1 MNTIATALAPVI
13 ATIVLGWG
21 LRRQQFVV
29 DAFWGQ
35 LDRLNYWVLFPC
47 LLFNNL
53 ISARLQDLPAFEIA
67 IVIWGAQFLCAA
79 LMLMLRRWVSN
90 SGAAFT
96 SVFQGGVRF
105 NTYIALATVPVL
117 FGNEGRVLIA
127 ILIALF
133 VPMTNVL
140 CVTALAYYA
149 QGRTLHPR
157 ALLRPI
163 ASNPLIVSCVLGAL
177 FSGLNVAVPDGIRA
191 TLTVLGQASL
201 ACGLISV
208 GAALRFEQIRGDVRA
223 IVAAH
228 GFKFIAMPLFSLLL
242 CQLLGI
248 NGLTRAIIVFFN
260 CIPTASTA
268 QALARQMGGD
278 VPLMSRIITTQT
290 LVAFGWL
297 PFVWLNYPF
306 E

>member
-1 MNTIATALAPVI
+1 MNIIASALVPVI
-13 ATIVLGWG
+13 VIIALGWG
-21 LRRQQFVV
+21 LRRWQFVS

-53 ISARLQDLPAFEIA
+53 IGARLHDLPAFDIA

-79 LMLMLRRWVSN
+79 LMLLLRRWVTRN
-90 SGAAFT
+90 GPAFT

-117 FGNEGRVLIA
+117 FGSDGRVLIA

-149 QGRTLHPR
+149 QGARLRPS

-163 ASNPLIVSCVLGAL
+163 ASNPLIVACVLGSAVSLAAL
-177 FSGLNVAVPDGIRA
+177 PIPDGVRA
-191 TLTVLGQASL
+191 TFTVLGQASL

-208 GAALRFEQIRGDVRA
+208 GAALRFEAFHGDVRA
-223 IVAAH
+223 IVASH
-228 GFKFIAMPLFSLLL
+228 GFKFIVMPLFSDVL

-248 NGLTRAIIVFFN
+248 GGVVRIIIVFFN
-260 CIPTASTA
+260 CLPTASTA
-268 QALARQMGGD
+268 QALARHMGGD
-278 VPLMSRIITTQT
+278 VLLMSRIITAQT
-290 LVAFGWL
+290 LFAFAWMPLAYWVLGMG
-297 PFVWLNYPF
+297 
-306 E
+306 

>member
-1 MNTIATALAPVI
+1 MNTIATALVPVI

-21 LRRQQFVV
+21 LWRQQFVA

-67 IVIWGAQFLCAA
+67 IVIWGAQFLCA
-79 LMLMLRRWVSN
+79 N

-163 ASNPLIVSCVLGAL
+163 ASNPLIISCVLGAG

-191 TLTVLGQASL
+191 TLTVLSQASL

-208 GAALRFEQIRGDVRA
+208 GAALRFEQIRGDVQA
-223 IVAAH
+223 MMAAH
-228 GFKFIAMPLFSLLL
+228 GFKFIAMPLLSLLL
-242 CQLLGI
+242 CQILGI
-248 NGLTRAIIVFFN
+248 NGFTRTIIVFFN

-290 LVAFGWL
+290 LVAFVYMPLVYLG
-297 PFVWLNYPF
+297 F
-306 E
+306 